1 MQYSSNQSNKLMK
14 IRSDWQLKE
23 GVSVEDLQQGLTED
37 LSLCR
42 QESTEREIW
51 VLDDADWQ
59 LWQADRLLLRED
71 GTRLRLYDAD
81 DNCLAAATAPEKS
94 RFWWELPAGELAE
107 KIRESVPLRAFV
119 AKFQCRISQQLL
131 AVLNT
136 DEKTVVRLRLFG
148 LTRTD
153 GSELQLLS
161 ILPLRGY
168 RREYDQVIALLLP
181 QLLVKTAPLTL
192 RQLLVQAGMEITAL
206 PGKPSFDLDGREP
219 SEEAVT
225 RMAVKLIQL
234 ARHQEQGIIEDIDS
248 EFVHQYRVNIRK
260 ARSLIALFKKTLSQP
275 RYQALK
281 SELKAL
287 GQITNRLRD
296 LDVFLL
302 DQDHYRRLLPDGFQ
316 AGLDHLYRRLR
327 RRRAAAFKSV
337 REQLSTEAY
346 LERISNVLLTLN
358 RPAEFCSAQ
367 AQTGIRELV
376 AKKISIQYAAIVR
389 DGSAIDEQTPDSAVH
404 ELRIECKKLR
414 YLLELFAELFEKSLL
429 KSLLKQLKELQDNL
443 GRFNDFSVQR
453 EFLDQLVGSRGSS
466 DQERASINGLGA
478 VLYNQQLA
486 ERGQVVANVNR
497 FIAIPVQEN
506 FQQLFH
512 SEGQEPSEP

>member
-1 MQYSSNQSNKLMK
+1 MK

-23 GVSVEDLQQGLTED
+23 GVSVEDLQQGLTDD
-37 LSLCR
+37 LRLCR
-42 QESTEREIW
+42 QESTAREIR

-71 GTRLRLYDAD
+71 GTRLKLYDAN

-107 KIRESVPLRAFV
+107 KIRASVPLRAFV
-119 AKFQCRISQQLL
+119 AKFQCRISQQPL
-131 AVLNT
+131 AVLNP

-153 GSELQLLS
+153 GSGLQLLS

-168 RREYDQVIALLLP
+168 RQEYDRVVALLLP

-192 RQLLVQAGMEITAL
+192 RQLLLQAGMEISAL

-225 RMAVKLIQL
+225 RMAAKLIQL

-302 DQDHYRRLLPDGFQ
+302 DQDHYRGLLPDGFQ
-316 AGLDHLYRRLR
+316 TGLDHLYRRLR
-327 RRRAAAFKSV
+327 RRRAAAFKAV

-346 LERISNVLLTLN
+346 LEQISNVLLTLN

-376 AKKISIQYAAIVR
+376 AKKISTQYAAIVR
-389 DGSAIDEQTPDSAVH
+389 DGSAIDEQTPDSAIH

-429 KSLLKQLKELQDNL
+429 KSLVRQLKELQDNL

-453 EFLDQLVGSRGSS
+453 EFLDRLAGGRGSS
-466 DQERASINGLGA
+466 DEERASINGLAA
-478 VLYNQQLA
+478 VLYNQQVA

-497 FIAIPVQEN
+497 FIAVPVQES

-512 SEGQEPSEP
+512 SEGQEPTEP